1 MISYLYVRLNALPRR
16 ITVPLVILAAALAT
30 IAIPSVAQAAVVM
43 AEDPTKGEWTKVGD
57 GSGFQDSYLPVAR
70 WSDAASQMHTRTSGS
85 DFNTTM
91 NSMTKGQIAANL
103 MLFGNFCYTMMVKIV
118 EMSIYF
124 DALETAGKQVD
135 DAFSTVGK
143 AIANSPIFTFVIV
156 IAVTAALFLG
166 ARQRS
171 SKPIARMMFKPVLL
185 AAVFALLVGGATAST
200 DKSPGKLGPWWTATM
215 INNVVTALATG
226 PATAL
231 QETDLGFGKEYS
243 DKFAD
248 DKMSCKL
255 YMDTMAESYV
265 TEGESKSA
273 TMSRSMALSLS
284 NMWEATAVEA
294 YSQAQFGGSD
304 YSDKTFCRLLDLN
317 SPTPE
322 VMKTSQEITKSVTGE
337 THEGSASIQG
347 YDTVTD
353 DISTLYWAAC
363 TWDGK
368 GFGVDEEWAKVRG
381 GKVGEVLGDGTQGA
395 SCSKWWDEKPAN
407 AVEGGKFK
415 TGEDSD
421 KDPLNIGAAD
431 TKDFNKK
438 TDGASTEVKNFISSF
453 QGWSGNSSVVP
464 AATYAV
470 SSALISL
477 AFGILGLLVF
487 GAKVGMIA
495 MLLLL
500 GVAIIMDMFPVAE
513 SKLKKY
519 GMSYMGM
526 ALLAFGVQF
535 VFSILVMLSS
545 VIANA
550 GAEFVGSNTIAR
562 SIWLGLAPII
572 AFVLLHMFITKWLK
586 APSPFTPS
594 GAMAMMKGAAG
605 GQLLS
610 AGMGSLNRA
619 RKNAGRGGGG
629 DDKDIGAGAAAANA
643 GGIGGAE
650 RDDQG
655 RISSGTTDKMDG
667 RGGKPESGT
676 EDGASPHI
684 GAGAAGADSP
694 GAMGA
699 VEGSGDGE
707 DGEANIDAGSVI
719 GGEDGEGQA
728 LGAGGDGE
736 GEDGE
741 GHGEIGAGG
750 SGDDGEP
757 HAHGEVEASG
767 NQGSGSGLGAAAAG
781 AAVGAGAAGAAG
793 ALGSD
798 GKRSYDDI
806 RDDKKKKRQSD
817 LGFRERQLKGRQASN
832 TLRHQA
838 ISRSGPDAD
847 ASLGAKAQ
855 HKMRVMG
862 SKMATVGKNSAL
874 GMRQKAVN
882 AGGYRAVAGKTAGGV
897 GRMGMS
903 AGKWATK
910 GGGVMAGAR
919 IARGAASGAVGAGL
933 VAGGVATAFVAPG
946 VGGAMASFGVN
957 RLRAGKNLTAAGLNS
972 DAVRGT
978 AGRASQSTWK
988 ATKKAGA
995 TAGGYSGRVISERY
1009 KKVYANI
1016 HNKRNRNE

>member
-1 MISYLYVRLNALPRR
+1 MISYLYVRLSALPRG
-16 ITVPLVILAAALAT
+16 ILIPLILLAAALAT
-30 IAIPSVAQAAVVM
+30 IAIPTAAQAAMVL
-43 AEDPTKGEWTKVGD
+43 ADDPVKGGWKEVGD

-70 WSDAASQMHTRTSGS
+70 WSDAASMMHTRTSGS
-85 DFNTTM
+85 DFNVTM
-91 NSMTKGQIAANL
+91 NSMTKGQIASNL

-135 DAFSTVGK
+135 EAFATVGT

-156 IAVTAALFLG
+156 IAIVAALLIG
-166 ARQRS
+166 ARRRS
-171 SKPIARMMFKPVLL
+171 GKPIARMLFKPVLL
-185 AAVFALLVGGATAST
+185 AAVFALLVGGASAST
-200 DKSPGKLGPWWTATM
+200 DDKPGKMGPWWTATT
-215 INNVVTALATG
+215 INNLVTALATG

-248 DKMSCKL
+248 DPMSCKL
-255 YMDTMAESYV
+255 YMDTMAENYV
-265 TEGESKSA
+265 TEGDSKAAS
-273 TMSRSMALSLS
+273 MSRSMALSLS

-317 SPTPE
+317 TPSPD
-322 VMKTSQEITKSVTGE
+322 VLKTSQEITKSVTGE
-337 THEGSASIQG
+337 TQEGSASIQG

-368 GFGVDEEWAKVRG
+368 KFGVDEDWAKVRG
-381 GKVGEVLGDGTQGA
+381 GKVGEVLGDGKEGA
-395 SCSKWWDEKPAN
+395 SCSKWWDEKPAS

-421 KDPLNIGAAD
+421 SDPLNIGASD

-438 TDGASTEVKNFISSF
+438 TEGASGDIKNFISTF
-453 QGWSGNSSVVP
+453 QGWSGNSAAVP

-470 SSALISL
+470 SSALISA
-477 AFGILGLLVF
+477 AFGLLGLLIF
-487 GAKVGMIA
+487 GAKIGMIA

-545 VIANA
+545 IIANA
-550 GAEFVGSNTIAR
+550 GSEFVGSNTIAR

-594 GAMAMMKGAAG
+594 GAMAVMKGAAG

-610 AGMGSLNRA
+610 AGMSSLNRHRRGA
-619 RKNAGRGGGG
+619 DRGGDG
-629 DDKDIGAGAAAANA
+629 DGDIGAGAAAANA
-643 GGIGGAE
+643 GGVGGAQ
-650 RDDQG
+650 RDEQG
-655 RISSGTTDKMDG
+655 NISSGTTDKMGG
-667 RGGKPESGT
+667 RGGKPDSGT
-676 EDGASPHI
+676 EDGADPQI
-684 GAGAAGADSP
+684 GAGAGAASDAP
-694 GAMGA
+694 GASAGA
-699 VEGSGDGE
+699 VEGAGDDGE
-707 DGEANIDAGSVI
+707 DGEANIDAGAPGS
-719 GGEDGEGQA
+719 
-728 LGAGGDGE
+728 
-736 GEDGE
+736 GE
-741 GHGEIGAGG
+741 GHAVEGSGEGGEVHGELGTSGAGAEADSDGHGQVEAHGSGQGGG
-750 SGDDGEP
+750 SG
-757 HAHGEVEASG
+757 
-767 NQGSGSGLGAAAAG
+767 L
-781 AAVGAGAAGAAG
+781 GAAGAAG
-793 ALGSD
+793 ALGSSGD
-798 GKRSYDDI
+798 RSYDDI
-806 RDDKKKKRQSD
+806 RDEKKKKRQGD
-817 LGFRERQLKGRQASN
+817 LRSREQMLNGRQAGN
-832 TLRHQA
+832 TARHQMMERGA
-838 ISRSGPDAD
+838 PAAD
-847 ASLGAKAQ
+847 ASLGTKARYKMAKF
-855 HKMRVMG
+855 G
-862 SKMATVGKNSAL
+862 SKASTVGKNTAL
-874 GMRQKAVN
+874 GARKKAVQS
-882 AGGYRAVAGKTAGGV
+882 GGYRAVAGKAAGGV

-919 IARGAASGAVGAGL
+919 IAHGAATGAVGAGL
-933 VAGGVATAFVAPG
+933 IAGGVATAFVAPG
-946 VGGAMASFGVN
+946 VGGAMASFGAN
-957 RLRAGKNLTAAGLNS
+957 RVRAGKNLTAAGLRS

-978 AGRASQSTWK
+978 AGRASKATWRT
-988 ATKKAGA
+988 TKKAGA
-995 TAGGYSGRVISERY
+995 TAGGYSGRVISDRY

-1016 HNKRNRNE
+1016 HNKKNRNE